1 VQKIGFN
8 WKAQAAPTE
17 FLSIS
22 KENGVKMRA
31 TISEFGPVLLN
42 KILELNDTQGG
53 LVSMVFKYC
62 DDKKLPL
69 LDIKD
74 FRKALQHVN
83 GEGKDE
89 VQNAYGL
96 VSTASVGAVLRKL
109 LEIEEQGADLF
120 FGEPSF
126 EVQDLIRLD
135 ENGRGYISML
145 RLADIQS
152 KPKLFSSFM
161 LSLLSEIYQTFPE
174 RGDKDNPELVIF
186 IDEAH
191 LIFDEAS
198 KTLLDE
204 IETIIKLI
212 RSKGVGIYF
221 CTQNPT
227 DVPDAILS
235 QLGMKIQHAL
245 RAFTAK
251 DRDSIRKTAENYPET
266 TYYKTE
272 DLLTQLGIGEALITV
287 LNDKGIPTP
296 LVHTMMVPPQSRMDV
311 ITPAELDAVVSASA
325 LAKKYNQEIDRE
337 SAYEILT
344 QKINPVVESAPKETE
359 SRTQEEKAPE
369 EESKAAQVG
378 AAIAGVAKSKVFNTV
393 MKEVTRGL
401 LGALVGKPSRRRS
414 GGGLFGF

>member
-1 VQKIGFN
+1 
-8 WKAQAAPTE
+8 
-17 FLSIS
+17 
-22 KENGVKMRA
+22 
-31 TISEFGPVLLN
+31 
-42 KILELNDTQGG
+42 
-53 LVSMVFKYC
+53 
-62 DDKKLPL
+62 
-69 LDIKD
+69 
-74 FRKALQHVN
+74 
-83 GEGKDE
+83 

-311 ITPAELDAVVSASA
+311 ITPAELDVVVSASA

-337 SAYEILT
+337 SAYEILS
-344 QKINPVVESAPKETE
+344 QKINPVVEAGPDQAEARE
-359 SRTQEEKAPE
+359 AQAPE

-401 LGALVGKPSRRRS
+401 MGALIGKPSRRRS